1 MLKKDNQNQP
11 CFFFI
16 FFIKPSIRSISDR
29 LCYSFGTQN
38 GPAFLHKIQQSFAK
52 KNKDKQKGDMK
63 AAKSQTAGSK
73 KTIKNTM
80 IFNVFQSKELPK
92 MPQKDQR
99 SPKDIQETSKT
110 PYKKMTKKIQK
121 NAAVVKNALSRRSQ
135 KTRFLEPIFMTKFAL
150 FQIEFI

>member
-1 MLKKDNQNQP
+1 
-11 CFFFI
+11 
-16 FFIKPSIRSISDR
+16 
-29 LCYSFGTQN
+29 
-38 GPAFLHKIQQSFAK
+38 
-52 KNKDKQKGDMK
+52 
-63 AAKSQTAGSK
+63 
-73 KTIKNTM
+73 
-80 IFNVFQSKELPK
+80 

-121 NAAVVKNALSRRSQ
+121 SAAVVKNALSRRSQ